1 MRLRAC
7 HNDHSDR
14 DIHLCDRYLHLCT
27 RILIFLF
34 LSFFYSD
41 RLWSAPIR
49 EGLEYQ
55 RQNTPNSQVVH
66 ILSIDP
72 QKFNMISQHAKGRA
86 FGLSTL
92 SDLAKEQNAIAAIN
106 GGFFHMGDKKDGLPA
121 GILKIQ
127 GQWYGIAY
135 TNRAAVGWTSNST
148 NTNSAN
154 KSDQRNTP
162 VMLID
167 RLQTKTTLKI
177 KHQWFPIYALNQ
189 PGTPDRAVI
198 YTQAYG
204 KFADHNPGATDY
216 IVQNN
221 RIIGVNNDANETPIP
236 DNGFIYSMGQNVKK
250 PAYIPAIGDKV
261 NFNIEV
267 IPNKGGKLQKKLWQT
282 MENIVGG
289 TPLLV
294 YNGQVVVSESQK
306 HMQSPF
312 ASLRRARTALGIDPK
327 GHWIWVVVE
336 NNPKDKKVGMT
347 LLELAEFMKALGCVQ
362 ALNLDGGSSSALYL
376 EDKVVTAPE
385 DDQSEG
391 LLFPIMRRIG
401 DAILV
406 K

>member
-7 HNDHSDR
+7 HSNHSY
-14 DIHLCDRYLHLCT
+14 IHCCIHIFIFF
-27 RILIFLF
+27 IL
-34 LSFFYSD
+34 YSD
-41 RLWSAPIR
+41 ILWAAPIR

-55 RQNTPNSQVVH
+55 RKNTPQSQVVH

-72 QKFNMISQHAKGRA
+72 QKFTMTSQHAKGQA
-86 FGLSTL
+86 LGLSTL

-135 TNRAAVGWTSNST
+135 TNRAAVGWTSHSAKTT
-148 NTNSAN
+148 NPSPIM
-154 KSDQRNTP
+154 Q
-162 VMLID
+162 ID

-177 KHQWFPIYALNQ
+177 KHQWFPIHALNQ
-189 PGTPDRAVI
+189 PGSPDRAVI

-204 KFADHNPGATDY
+204 KFADNNPGSINY

-221 RIIGVNNDANETPIP
+221 RIIDFNDSNEPPPIP
-236 DNGFIYSMGQNVKK
+236 ENGFIYSLGQNVKK
-250 PAYIPAIGDKV
+250 PTYVPAIGDKV

-267 IPNKGGKLQKKLWQT
+267 LPNKGGKQQRKIWQT
-282 MENIVGG
+282 MDNIVGG

-294 YNGQVVVSESQK
+294 YNGQVVVNETQK
-306 HMQSPF
+306 HMQTAF
-312 ASLRRARTALGIDPK
+312 ATLRRARTALGIDAR
-327 GHWIWVVVE
+327 GRWIWLVVE
-336 NNPKDKKVGMT
+336 NNYKEKTVGMT
-347 LLELAEFMKALGCVQ
+347 LLELAQFMKSLGCVQ

-376 EDKVVTAPE
+376 EDKLVTAPE
-385 DDQSEG
+385 DDQTEG

-406 K
+406 KEK